1 MSTSLPLC
9 NRTTTDMRLR
19 VLVKGMVQR
28 MVKRVGGPPSE
39 EEAPSEEDEG
49 LDACS
54 GLVGRITDAPP
65 GSRPVRGGT
74 WNEVGGRWGEGL
86 GRWES
91 MKGVRMIIWD
101 GVPEKRKPRS
111 PAAETSA
118 SSSGDSA
125 CTYEEMR
132 H

>member
-1 MSTSLPLC
+1 
-9 NRTTTDMRLR
+9 MRLR

-54 GLVGRITDAPP
+54 GLVGRMTDAPP

-74 WNEVGGRWGEGL
+74 WNEVKERGVEDL

-91 MKGVRMIIWD
+91 RRASLVEEKGC
-101 GVPEKRKPRS
+101 G
-111 PAAETSA
+111 T
-118 SSSGDSA
+118 
-125 CTYEEMR
+125 
-132 H
+132 